1 MTSTHFTV
9 CRFLLGFRCE
19 WSIGSMWVK
28 ELTKPIGPRSLN
40 SGSQLWLFI
49 YCKSK
54 LKKNIYFFEKIY
66 LVFTKYELFAEKMFL
81 YEKKVLY

>member
-1 MTSTHFTV
+1 MTSNHFTV
-9 CRFLLGFRCE
+9 CKFLLRFRCE

-28 ELTKPIGPRSLN
+28 EVTKPIGPRSLN

-54 LKKNIYFFEKIY
+54 FLYFFEKIY

-81 YEKKVLY
+81 YEKKVLC